1 MSETL
6 EFDKAIETAVN
17 MTSEEDTLIVVTADH
32 SHSFVINGYAKRSNS
47 IIGERAYIHNDVTN
61 KQGESCIIK

>member
-32 SHSFVINGYAKRSNS
+32 SHSFMINGYPNRGNKITGLKKVSQH
-47 IIGERAYIHNDVTN
+47 IICFIFT
-61 KQGESCIIK
+61 SF